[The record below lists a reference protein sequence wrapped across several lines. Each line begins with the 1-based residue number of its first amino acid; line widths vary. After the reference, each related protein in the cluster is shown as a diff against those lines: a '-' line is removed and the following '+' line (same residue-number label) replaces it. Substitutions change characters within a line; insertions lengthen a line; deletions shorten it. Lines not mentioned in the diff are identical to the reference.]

1 MTRAI
6 TRIIVKNLFGRYDY
20 SIPIWDDYETKVSR
34 VCLLYGENGTG
45 KTTILKLVFHLLSSE
60 ENRGHRS
67 FVATTPFQLFQVG
80 FSDDSC
86 ITATRSPGQLTGKY
100 NLELQIGSGKPE
112 SAMIEPEDDTGHVTH
127 SSISP
132 RGQALFDKASKLGL
146 DVFYLGDSRDVEG
159 DSISP
164 REWRTHRSLGLPRMY
179 GGGEQL
185 FDERLFIDDNPRGI
199 RRQSTLVNSIHRTEQ
214 ALNREFMLAS
224 STGET
229 DARQVYANILNTIA
243 SDNAPEQET
252 LDEEVRKLK
261 RDLQQLALFGEDFA
275 RFGLG
280 SPIDVESLSASLETS
295 NTTNLPVVFRVLRS
309 FLEDQNARLN
319 ALLEIYERINSFVET
334 SNEYFSDKSV
344 DFDVFD
350 GLTIQVPNGAL
361 EPDLLSSGER
371 HLLLLFL
378 NVITPSRQ
386 PPLFIIDEPE
396 LSLNIKWQRSL
407 VDTLLTLSERSGCQF
422 LMATHS
428 IELLTKHSEHVY
440 RLAHNG

>member
-6 TRIIVKNLFGRYDY
+6 ARIIVKNLFGRYDY
-20 SIPIWDDYETKVSR
+20 SIPIWEAYETNFSR

-45 KTTILKLVFHLLSSE
+45 KTTILKLVFHLLSASDE
-60 ENRGHRS
+60 RGHRS
-67 FVATTPFQLFQVG
+67 FVARTPFQLFQVV

-86 ITATRSPGQLTGKY
+86 ITATRPPQQLVGSF
-100 NLELQIGSGKPE
+100 NLELKIGSGEPE
-112 SAMIEPEDDTGHVTH
+112 SAMIDTEDDTGRVTS

-132 RGQALFDKASKLGL
+132 SGQALFDRASELAL

-159 DSISP
+159 DSIP
-164 REWRTHRSLGLPRMY
+164 TREWRTHRSLGLTSLY
-179 GGGEQL
+179 DDEEQP
-185 FDERLFIDDNPRGI
+185 FDEMFFIDDSPRGI
-199 RRQSTLVNSIHRTEQ
+199 RRESTLVNSIHRTEQ
-214 ALNREFMLAS
+214 ALNREFMRAS

-261 RDLQQLALFGEDFA
+261 QDLQQLALFGEDFA

-280 SPIDVESLSASLETS
+280 SPIDVASLSASLETP

-309 FLEDQNARLN
+309 FLDGQNARLN
-319 ALLEIYERINSFVET
+319 ALLEVYERINSFVET
-334 SNEYFSDKSV
+334 ANEYFSDKSV
-344 DFDVFD
+344 DFDIFN
-350 GLTIQVPNGAL
+350 GLTIQIPTGEL
-361 EPDLLSSGER
+361 KPDLLSSGER

-378 NVITPSRQ
+378 NIITPSRQ

-407 VDTLLTLSERSGCQF
+407 VDTLLTLSESSGCQF

-440 RLAHNG
+440 RLARNG